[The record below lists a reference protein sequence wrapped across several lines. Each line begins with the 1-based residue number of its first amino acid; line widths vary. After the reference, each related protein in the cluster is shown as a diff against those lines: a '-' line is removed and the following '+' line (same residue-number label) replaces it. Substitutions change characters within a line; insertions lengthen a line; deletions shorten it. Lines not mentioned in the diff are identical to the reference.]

1 MLKLTVKKELEN
13 GNYLVNFNLDGEDL
27 GNREVTYE
35 WIRADIITGNREVTY
50 EFETDIKFDHI
61 EVDEEE
67 GEGFVYII
75 TTLATEEGIMVLNE
89 EQKVY
94 KSYKRALT
102 QGQKLAQQ
110 MQTILVNLA
119 C

>member
-1 MLKLTVKKELEN
+1 MLKLTVLEQLEN
-13 GNYLVNFNLDGEDL
+13 GNYLVNFNLDNEDL
-27 GNREVTYE
+27 GDREVEYQ
-35 WIRADIITGNREVTY
+35 WIRADIITNNREVEY
-50 EFETDIKFDHI
+50 KFEIDVEFEHI
-61 EVDEEE
+61 EVDEED

-75 TTLATEEGIMVLNE
+75 TTLATEEGIKVLNE

-110 MQTILVNLA
+110 MDTILIAIN
-119 C
+119 

>member
-1 MLKLTVKKELEN
+1 MLKLTVLEQLEN
-13 GNYLVNFNLDGEDL
+13 GNYLVNFNLDNEDL

-35 WIRADIITGNREVTY
+35 WIRADIISNNKEVEY
-50 EFETDIKFDHI
+50 EFETDIEFEHI
-61 EVDEEE
+61 EIDEEE
-67 GEGFVYII
+67 GEGFLYII

-94 KSYKRALT
+94 KNYKRALT

-110 MQTILVNLA
+110 MDTILIVIN
-119 C
+119 

>member
-1 MLKLTVKKELEN
+1 MLKLTVLEQLEN
-13 GNYLVNFNLDGEDL
+13 GNYLVNFNLDEEDL

-35 WIRADIITGNREVTY
+35 WIRADIITGNKEVKY
-50 EFETDIKFDHI
+50 EFETDVKFDHI
-61 EVDEEE
+61 EVDEEN

-75 TTLATEEGIMVLNE
+75 TTLATEEGITVLNE

-94 KSYKRALT
+94 KSYKRAIT

-110 MQTILVNLA
+110 MNTILIKIA
-119 C
+119 